1 MNSFSCCNDV
11 LTYLLH
17 LGYLGYDQ
25 NCGRVFIPNEEIR
38 QELSKAVR
46 RKKWNEMLTF
56 SHIYT

>member
-25 NCGRVFIPNEEIR
+25 NWGRVFIPNEEIR

-46 RKKWNEMLTF
+46 NSRGQTPMWST
-56 SHIYT
+56 